1 MKISRYFRENRIPV
15 DIYQRYCDYLP
26 ENYVSMCSVDG
37 LDLLSIGGYKWHSR
51 TRHPSNQVLLLVQ
64 EGAEQE

>member
-37 LDLLSIGGYKWHSR
+37 LDLLSIGGYKWHS
-51 TRHPSNQVLLLVQ
+51 
-64 EGAEQE
+64 